1 MAHHSPLTFFL
12 ISIRMYKARINITL
26 KPSILDPKGKASLG
40 ALHNLGYDNI
50 KNVRIGKSVELDI
63 DADSEADARNAAE
76 LAAQKLLANEVM
88 EDFEIELL
96 EETA

>member
-1 MAHHSPLTFFL
+1 
-12 ISIRMYKARINITL
+12 MYKARINITL

-40 ALHNLGYDNI
+40 ALHNLGYENI

-63 DADSEADARNAAE
+63 DADNEADARSAAE